1 MRASHSAA
9 AILAASGR
17 RLAMPEQLNVEVA
30 HKLSEHEQAARDKRR
45 WEQAIEILEVVL
57 LAAAAIATAWS
68 GYQAAKGDGQQS
80 VLYSD
85 ASVDRVQANTAATL
99 GQQRLAADGAMF
111 SAWLEAR
118 AANDTELQAMLVRRF
133 SPEYRTAFAAWL
145 DTKPFTNQDA
155 LPGPGFMTEYHNP
168 QMEQAE
174 QLNEQAAT
182 LEEAGTEA
190 RHTAEEYVRATVL
203 FALVLFL
210 VAVGQRFR
218 LRGVR
223 IATIVMAFGLLGYG
237 LYDLATLPPI

>member
-1 MRASHSAA
+1 
-9 AILAASGR
+9 
-17 RLAMPEQLNVEVA
+17 MPEQMNVEVA
-30 HKLSEHEQAARDKRR
+30 HKLSEREQAAREKRR
-45 WEQAIEILEVVL
+45 WEEVLEILEVLL

-80 VLYSD
+80 VLYSN

-118 AANDTELQAMLVRRF
+118 AANDAELQAMLVRRF

-145 DTKPFTNQDA
+145 ETKPFTNPDA
-155 LPGPGFMTEYHNP
+155 PPGPGYMPEYHNP

-223 IATIVMAFGLLGYG
+223 IATIALAFGLLVYG
-237 LYDLATLPPI
+237 LYNLAALPPI

>member
-1 MRASHSAA
+1 
-9 AILAASGR
+9 
-17 RLAMPEQLNVEVA
+17 MPEQMNIEVA
-30 HKLSEHEQAARDKRR
+30 HKLSEQEQAARNKRR
-45 WEQAIEILEVVL
+45 WEEVIEILEVLL

-118 AANDTELQAMLVRRF
+118 AANDAELQAMLVRRF

-145 DTKPFTNQDA
+145 DTKPFTNPDA
-155 LPGPGFMTEYHNP
+155 PPGPGYMPAYHNP
-168 QMEQAE
+168 QMEKAE

-223 IATIVMAFGLLGYG
+223 IATIAMALGLLGYG
-237 LYDLATLPPI
+237 LYNLATLPPI

>member
-1 MRASHSAA
+1 
-9 AILAASGR
+9 
-17 RLAMPEQLNVEVA
+17 MPEQMNVEVA
-30 HKLSEHEQAARDKRR
+30 HKLSEHDTAAREKRR
-45 WEQAIEILEVVL
+45 WEEAIEILEVVV
-57 LAAAAIATAWS
+57 LALAAIATAWS
-68 GYQAAKGDGQQS
+68 GYQAAKGDGKQS

-85 ASVDRVQANTAATL
+85 ASVVRIQANTAAAL

-118 AANDTELQAMLVRRF
+118 AAKDPQLQAMLVRRF

-145 DTKPFTNQDA
+145 DTEPFTNPQA
-155 LPGPGFMTEYHNP
+155 PPGPGYLPEYHNP
-168 QMEQAE
+168 QIEQADT
-174 QLNEQAAT
+174 LNERAAT

-190 RHTAEEYVRATVL
+190 RHTAEQYVRATVL

-223 IATIVMAFGLLGYG
+223 IATIAMTFGLFVYG
-237 LYDLATLPPI
+237 LYEIVTLPQL

>member
-1 MRASHSAA
+1 
-9 AILAASGR
+9 
-17 RLAMPEQLNVEVA
+17 MPEQMNVEVA
-30 HKLSEHEQAARDKRR
+30 HKLSEREQAAREKRR
-45 WEQAIEILEVVL
+45 WEEALEILEVLL

-111 SAWLEAR
+111 SAWLEAE
-118 AANDTELQAMLVRRF
+118 AANDAELQAMLVRRF

-145 DTKPFTNQDA
+145 DTKPFTNSDA
-155 LPGPGFMTEYHNP
+155 PPGPGYMPEYHNP

-223 IATIVMAFGLLGYG
+223 IATIAMAFGLLAYG
-237 LYDLATLPPI
+237 LYNLATLPPI

>member
-1 MRASHSAA
+1 M
-9 AILAASGR
+9 
-17 RLAMPEQLNVEVA
+17 NVEVA
-30 HKLSEHEQAARDKRR
+30 HKLSEREKAAREKRR
-45 WEQAIEILEVVL
+45 WEEVLEILEVLL

-80 VLYSD
+80 ILYAD

-111 SAWLEAR
+111 SAWLQAR
-118 AANDTELQAMLVRRF
+118 AANDPQLQAILVRRF
-133 SPEYRTAFAAWL
+133 SPEYRAAFTAWL
-145 DTKPFTNQDA
+145 ATEPFTNPDA
-155 LPGPGFMTEYHNP
+155 PPGPGYLPEYHNP
-168 QMEQAE
+168 GMEQAE
-174 QLNEQAAT
+174 KLNEHAAA
-182 LEEAGTEA
+182 LEREGTEA

-223 IATIVMAFGLLGYG
+223 IATIALALGLFAYG
-237 LYDLATLPPI
+237 LHDLGTLPRL

>member
-1 MRASHSAA
+1 
-9 AILAASGR
+9 
-17 RLAMPEQLNVEVA
+17 MPEQMNVEVA
-30 HKLSEHEQAARDKRR
+30 HKLSEREQAAGKKDR
-45 WEQAIEILEVVL
+45 WEEVIEILEVVL
-57 LAAAAIATAWS
+57 LALAAIATAWS

-80 VLYSD
+80 VLYSN

-111 SAWLEAR
+111 SAWLQAR
-118 AANDTELQAMLVRRF
+118 AANDPQLQATFVRRF

-145 DTKPFTNQDA
+145 RTEPFTNPNA
-155 LPGPGFMTEYHNP
+155 PPGPGYLPEYHNP
-168 QMEQAE
+168 QMEQANE
-174 QLNEQAAT
+174 LNEQAAV

-210 VAVGQRFR
+210 VAVSQRFR

-223 IATIVMAFGLLGYG
+223 LATIAIALGLFSYG
-237 LYDLATLPPI
+237 LYDIVTLPRL

>member
-1 MRASHSAA
+1 
-9 AILAASGR
+9 
-17 RLAMPEQLNVEVA
+17 MPEQMNVEVA
-30 HKLSEHEQAARDKRR
+30 HKLTEHEQAAREKRR
-45 WEQAIEILEVVL
+45 WEEVIEILEVAL
-57 LAAAAIATAWS
+57 LALAAIATAWS
-68 GYQAAKGDGQQS
+68 GYQAARGDGQQS
-80 VLYSD
+80 ILYSD

-118 AANDTELQAMLVRRF
+118 ADNKPELQAMLVRRF

-145 DTKPFTNQDA
+145 DTDPFTNPDA
-155 LPGPGFMTEYHNP
+155 PPGPGYLPEYRNP
-168 QMEQAE
+168 QMEQANE
-174 QLNEQAAT
+174 LNQKAVT
-182 LEEAGTEA
+182 LEKTGTEA

-223 IATIVMAFGLLGYG
+223 IATIAMALALFAYG
-237 LYDLATLPPI
+237 LYDISTLPRL

>member
-1 MRASHSAA
+1 
-9 AILAASGR
+9 
-17 RLAMPEQLNVEVA
+17 MPEQMNVEVA
-30 HKLSEHEQAARDKRR
+30 HKLSEREQAAGEKRR
-45 WEQAIEILEVVL
+45 WEQVIEILEVVV
-57 LAAAAIATAWS
+57 LALAAIATAWS
-68 GYQAAKGDGQQS
+68 GYQAARGDGQQS

-111 SAWLEAR
+111 SAWLQAREAD
-118 AANDTELQAMLVRRF
+118 NPELQAMLVRRF

-145 DTKPFTNQDA
+145 DTEPFTNPDA
-155 LPGPGFMTEYHNP
+155 PPGPGYLPEYRNP
-168 QMEQAE
+168 QTEQAN
-174 QLNEQAAT
+174 QLNEKAAA
-182 LEEAGTEA
+182 LEKAGTEA

-223 IATIVMAFGLLGYG
+223 MATIAIALGLFTYAF
-237 LYDLATLPPI
+237 YDIATLPRL

>member
-1 MRASHSAA
+1 
-9 AILAASGR
+9 
-17 RLAMPEQLNVEVA
+17 MPEQMNVEVA
-30 HKLSEHEQAARDKRR
+30 HKLSERENAAGVRRR
-45 WEQAIEILEVVL
+45 WEEAIEILEVVV
-57 LAAAAIATAWS
+57 LALAAIATAWS
-68 GYQAAKGDGQQS
+68 GYQAAKGDGKQS

-85 ASVDRVQANTAATL
+85 ASVDQVQANTAATL

-118 AANDTELQAMLVRRF
+118 AANNPKLQTMLERRL

-145 DTKPFTNQDA
+145 DTEPFTNPNA
-155 LPGPGFMTEYHNP
+155 PPGPGYLPEYRNP

-174 QLNEQAAT
+174 TLNEQAAT
-182 LEEAGTEA
+182 LEEAGTKA

-223 IATIVMAFGLLGYG
+223 IATIAMALGLFSYG
-237 LYDLATLPPI
+237 LYEITTLPPL

>member
-1 MRASHSAA
+1 
-9 AILAASGR
+9 
-17 RLAMPEQLNVEVA
+17 MPEQMNVEVA
-30 HKLSEHEQAARDKRR
+30 HKLSEHENTARVKRR
-45 WEQAIEILEVVL
+45 WEEVIEILEVVV
-57 LAAAAIATAWS
+57 LALAAIATAWS

-118 AANDTELQAMLVRRF
+118 AANDPQLQAILVRRF

-145 DTKPFTNQDA
+145 GTEPFTNPDA
-155 LPGPGFMTEYHNP
+155 PPGPGYMPEYHNP
-168 QMEQAE
+168 QTEQANK
-174 QLNEQAAT
+174 LNEQAAT

-223 IATIVMAFGLLGYG
+223 MATIAMAFGLFAYG
-237 LYDLATLPPI
+237 LYNIASLPRL

>member
-1 MRASHSAA
+1 
-9 AILAASGR
+9 
-17 RLAMPEQLNVEVA
+17 MPEQMNVEVA
-30 HKLSEHEQAARDKRR
+30 HRLSDQEKADRQKHR
-45 WEQAIEILEVVL
+45 WEEVIEILEVVV
-57 LAAAAIATAWS
+57 LALAAIATAWS
-68 GYQAAKGDGQQS
+68 GYQAARGDGQQS

-85 ASVDRVQANTAATL
+85 ASVDRGRANTAATL

-118 AANDTELQAMLVRRF
+118 AAKDTQLQAMLVRRF
-133 SPEYRTAFAAWL
+133 SPEYRAAFTAWL
-145 DTKPFTNQDA
+145 ATEPFTNPDA
-155 LPGPGFMTEYHNP
+155 PPGPGYLPEYHNP
-168 QMEQAE
+168 GMEQAE
-174 QLNEQAAT
+174 KLNEHAVA

-223 IATIVMAFGLLGYG
+223 IATIALAAGLFAYG
-237 LYDLATLPPI
+237 LYDIATLPRL

>member
-1 MRASHSAA
+1 
-9 AILAASGR
+9 
-17 RLAMPEQLNVEVA
+17 MPEQMNVEVA
-30 HKLSEHEQAARDKRR
+30 HKLSEREQAAREKRR
-45 WEQAIEILEVVL
+45 WEEALEILEVLL

-68 GYQAAKGDGQQS
+68 GYQAAKGDGQQA
-80 VLYSD
+80 VLYSK

-111 SAWLEAR
+111 SAWLEAE
-118 AANDTELQAMLVRRF
+118 AANDAELQAMLVRRF

-145 DTKPFTNQDA
+145 DTKPFTNSDA
-155 LPGPGFMTEYHNP
+155 PPGPGYMPEYHNP

-223 IATIVMAFGLLGYG
+223 IATIAMAFGLLAYG
-237 LYDLATLPPI
+237 LYNLATLPPI

>member
-1 MRASHSAA
+1 
-9 AILAASGR
+9 
-17 RLAMPEQLNVEVA
+17 MPEQMNVEVA
-30 HKLSEHEQAARDKRR
+30 HKLSEPEKAAREKHR
-45 WEQAIEILEVVL
+45 WEEVIEILEVLL

-85 ASVDRVQANTAATL
+85 ASVDRVQANTAAAL

-118 AANDTELQAMLVRRF
+118 AANNADLQAMLVRRF

-145 DTKPFTNQDA
+145 DTRPFTNPDA
-155 LPGPGFMTEYHNP
+155 PPGPGDMPQYHNP

-223 IATIVMAFGLLGYG
+223 IATIAIAFGLLAYG
-237 LYDLATLPPI
+237 LYDLASLPPI